1 VFKKKKGK
9 EWSVMIIGK
18 LLRCE
23 DVKAE

>member
-1 VFKKKKGK
+1 
-9 EWSVMIIGK
+9 MIIGK